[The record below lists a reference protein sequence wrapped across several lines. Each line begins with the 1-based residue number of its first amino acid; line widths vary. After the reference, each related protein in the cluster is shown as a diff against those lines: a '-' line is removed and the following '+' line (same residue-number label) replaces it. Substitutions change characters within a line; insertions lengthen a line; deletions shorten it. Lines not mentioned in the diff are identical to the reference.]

1 MEPQN
6 DLGKL
11 IRAKVDS
18 TQETLEA
25 PVWDRIKATL
35 AKENRR
41 RFFYNWS
48 LNGLIVLFSVIGLY
62 TITTTMNPSKEFTNT
77 LDNFDTLSN
86 PVQDSTANNSLVS
99 KNSQSLSKVSSQA
112 TDLQKTSRPSTD
124 TNSITKKSAVNAL
137 KPAVLEK
144 TTTQQTSSS
153 TEIQPE
159 MIVERT
165 EKVYY
170 YYNSKDGQ
178 EVMTRDKKVIDSV
191 RAANTVR
198 NDSI

>member
-11 IRAKVDS
+11 IREKVDS
-18 TQETLEA
+18 AQETLEA
-25 PVWDRIKATL
+25 PVWDRIKTTL

-41 RFFYNWS
+41 RVFYNWS

-112 TDLQKTSRPSTD
+112 TDLQKTSRPSTN
-124 TNSITKKSAVNAL
+124 TNSITEKSAVNAL
-137 KPAVLEK
+137 KPDVLEK

-159 MIVERT
+159 IIVERT